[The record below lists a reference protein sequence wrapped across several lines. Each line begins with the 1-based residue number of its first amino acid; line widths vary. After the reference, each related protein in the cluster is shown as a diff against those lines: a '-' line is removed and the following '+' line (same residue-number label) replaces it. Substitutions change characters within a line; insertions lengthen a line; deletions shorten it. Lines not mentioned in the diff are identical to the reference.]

1 MRLPYFGPLAVAE
14 PVTAD
19 TLRRAPR
26 RTRPH
31 ESPRILSCRWGRVE
45 VAGRESPLRD
55 AILFPGGAREW
66 DWTTHGTSH
75 GAGIQPDDVGELLER
90 GVGEM
95 VLSRGWFGRL
105 RIPPET
111 LDLLAARGVPV
122 HVLRTGAAVERYNE
136 LAAMPS
142 RRAVGALIHSTC

>member
-1 MRLPYFGPLAVAE
+1 MRLPSFGPLVR
-14 PVTAD
+14 AD
-19 TLRRAPR
+19 HAASWARGRAPGR
-26 RTRPH
+26 SRPH
-31 ESPRILSCRWGRVE
+31 ESPRILSCRWRRID

-66 DWTTHGTSH
+66 DWATHGTSH
-75 GAGIQPDDVGELLER
+75 RRGIQPGDVRELLER

-105 RIPPET
+105 RIPTET
-111 LDLLAARGVPV
+111 LDLLAARGIPV
-122 HVLRTGAAVERYNE
+122 HVLRTGAAVARYNA
-136 LAAMPS
+136 LAAIPS